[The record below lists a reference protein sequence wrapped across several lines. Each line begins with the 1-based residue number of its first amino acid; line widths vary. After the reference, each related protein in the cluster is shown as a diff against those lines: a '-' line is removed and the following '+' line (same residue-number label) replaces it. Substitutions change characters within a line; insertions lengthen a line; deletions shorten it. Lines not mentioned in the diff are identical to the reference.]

1 MKPPVGSRVMSEGK
15 SGTVKAHR
23 PGSMVDVRW
32 DDKDYDM
39 RTDASSLTPV
49 RTNSGVKFKPV
60 FVAAV
65 LPDEAKQVLYNY
77 WISQPGAPAALP
89 VLKMSHMTIKF
100 RPSPEEVAAMPI
112 GQPVQLR
119 VVGWAANNQIQAVAV
134 QPIGVGSANATP
146 HVTFALADASVA
158 PKLSNDLFAGTAT
171 SGSATPGPVL
181 NAVLGWSDGGK
192 YHFSVPGMA
201 SNPGPRGGLTP
212 SERGRLPDSAFA
224 LPGRRFPINDANH
237 GRIALQYILAGR
249 VAERDVNDVVSA
261 VLARWG
267 DDRQVRAFYEKH
279 KKKLTRANVE
289 KIHVRRVAA
298 NPSELARLKKL
309 LTVSYEDAPA
319 YFAAEKFSTK
329 LAGKKQEFAG
339 RWVLPSSDITR
350 VSVRF
355 GDAVAD
361 FMVEK
366 FRAGRK
372 DRLTEQDREA
382 IFDKVNRAEGSPF
395 DSLADFDRQR
405 EEETS
410 RFEAF
415 MSAFHA
421 APPALQVELT
431 KALTLNRPLRR
442 GVVDVRQ
449 NPEGDVYDPAKEQF
463 RAVVQGVYESRVR
476 KELGLP
482 YNAPFESKG
491 RRLDA
496 ALSAED
502 KRKLLSSAYAIATR
516 QGQKH
521 GWLVPGTQEPTSKG
535 RQAAQQRLFDTQ
547 HASENRQD
555 YERTLGS
562 VRKSGQYRV
571 VEEMLD
577 GRPVFVVQPRPPEGV
592 KIPKYRLSREAAE
605 ADAAEAARSFRQNP
619 YYVIERGP
627 NIEEFDIADEPA
639 ADVVAP
645 GDTFEGLARRIGVS
659 PAQLIWEHGDV
670 ERPVQDVRTGKTR
683 HVPVPG
689 RLRKVAVPGGPMT
702 RRVVDEEAT
711 AAARAEAQRKFLQ
724 EQEAYT
730 AARKAREEAIRA
742 GKRVVPPLPPAP
754 TTTGRMPTVFKEAQ
768 VTTPFRYREG
778 EEFYSG
784 EDLVDPM
791 LEGYRIPKS
800 TLVSNFE
807 KQYTIEDMGVPSGD
821 ARRFSNL
828 KTVSSDEKI
837 TVKVPAGSANWS
849 ALKSQYNLTDDDLNA
864 LWSVERV
871 YGLGRKINY
880 PLPEVVAADITSA
893 LLGDGVNFHVP
904 LPGIAAAPWW
914 QVNRE
919 GFMKDL
925 NLFIR
930 LLKGENVA
938 DEAENRFYLKVQGT
952 LQPWDYFEE
961 YYPTRQERVA
971 AIRKGLFQI
980 QMPPRFAEMLFGSVA
995 GLERLVWKSTF
1006 SYDAFLQGLEE
1017 LAATRDFSRA
1027 AVVHIPVKPRFD
1039 DTTSRRAEQKIKDP
1053 DARVRDDI
1061 KRLAQTIALSTAVP
1075 KDLEFTHLT
1084 GRRIESKVP
1093 ASTVAKKFRTKAE
1106 QQAYLQQRRPQLSA
1120 ELAEREQ
1127 RMSASIAAAA
1137 QRDEQARQAA
1147 VGEIPL
1153 IEAELAGV
1161 RARLAQMEQSITEG
1175 MKTGE
1180 IRTAKGAFAKGG
1192 GPTYELEQRRREL
1205 EAKLLDA
1212 ELRSLVPEERKRREQ
1227 ARIAPL
1233 RSAEPVEER
1242 APSSFDEEAVKDLF
1256 ARKQALEIDLLK
1268 AREARE
1274 VSATARTRKKG
1285 GRGRDTGTEADEA
1298 TEVGAAE
1305 GEAGGMSREEASIID
1320 SLILVERS
1328 LVEQLGAAYKPQY
1341 SKRATGTAEV
1351 YGRYQQQAIAEV
1363 DEADRTPDAI
1373 RLLKKMAI
1381 LLSNSRGPWWAR
1393 QDLNAYLQ
1401 AATPAA
1407 AKAPRAFAVVP
1418 ESELASD
1425 ESAGKTIKEPARVY
1439 QVEPYQTSDS
1449 TKVPGDEVRELSVER
1464 IAADFPP
1471 VPTLPRERTRW
1482 YAGLFGRA
1490 VFEPGIGR
1498 EGAAK
1503 GTRFTHDIPLIAKF
1517 LNLMDKAGGEVGLLA
1532 YVPDRQDET
1541 LAARHFMRVQAAREM
1556 TADSDLARLL
1566 PGANRVLKRAPRIRE
1581 PFAIMV
1587 PSFAVARELV
1597 KYTPMPIGEFD
1608 ANLTRKAVADSF
1620 SEGFL
1625 TSVQEARNQGLSKL
1639 LVYSPF
1645 RRPGTVMLS
1654 EAPDADKFTR
1664 LVSDTGGQRMA
1675 GPTAAMRMSRR
1686 EYEEAQIRQGIFARD
1701 WQEALAS
1708 AGQKVASDLQ
1718 SEDADLPL
1726 TIRQSAM
1733 FKADRNM
1740 ARSMDLQLK
1749 WKQRVEEKGLS
1760 ELVSSSRTD
1769 TLRSTWETLSLALQE
1784 ALMGLLPSAKDIEKK
1799 FGAAGVELPRE
1810 ITDSIDA
1817 VVAATTA
1824 PESSELMRAAQKI
1837 GTVDV
1842 EQALTGSLFKDV
1854 PDEKKAGIAD
1864 LFVTVANALK
1874 VIAEQVQESTATS
1887 LATSQSVTSARLLS
1901 DDRINEIRRSL
1912 EAADRTSPRMP
1923 PSTDEPPAAFW
1934 DIVWDE
1940 ASPTKEAYILYV
1952 NTDKFRFAIFE
1963 KEMSGDVKVYDRNTR
1978 RVVGKPGP
1986 DTSGVPAGPT
1996 SEELGIMQA
2005 LEVAEE
2011 NDDKVAA
2018 RELRG
2023 QLAERKRAR
2032 RAHRAQ
2038 TGTSPFLSPYRVIGF
2053 QRAEPLIMKRLA
2065 KFAPQRAAAMTST
2078 GSPMEQLGAM
2088 SRALTE
2094 ASMQRIQQ
2102 SGLRLTAGTRTA
2114 AQTTAPEQTFE
2125 DPRRGWVPDR
2135 RFRAEQRKA
2144 AVVIGAAGTREFFD
2158 FALSKYAAFK
2168 TYNPRIAAATILY
2181 WETPEL
2187 VQGAAIDLPHG
2198 RTFITPSGWTSTAGD
2213 DPVMRDLE
2221 AIRILPTNVRERIQD
2236 EIDSLRFE
2244 AEQAAIVGDN
2254 VTLGKALDMLYGIT
2268 LPGGSKVPG
2277 LIDTFGRIMSKG
2289 GAPLSSRANLIG
2301 RGGKPLYGGRLSIE
2315 GAPPVTAYGQGRMPA
2330 VPALRAGQD
2339 TALVKLLTKNLKAE
2353 ITEARFEAARKAAI
2367 RAQALKTLAAEV
2379 AKERP
2384 DISAQVRA
2392 DATARA
2398 QSAAAAEAIRAER
2411 LRTRQAAA
2419 YEKFLFP
2426 TAGSRVEF
2434 TSQTGKK
2441 DIGDLLQVMQD
2452 PATAVVNWL
2461 LQTGD
2466 GRRVTIDPLRTRA
2479 QVVEIEAPS
2488 DVDADFKPGGAS
2500 AQDILAAMGDNT
2512 PEAARAAEE
2521 LSRSEQA
2528 AQAQTR
2534 AEERAVPAQL
2544 VISMDRITR
2553 KDLQDNPQ
2561 ALFVFG
2567 DNMQRRGMGGQ
2578 AKEMRGERNAVG
2590 IPTKKSPAMTANAFF
2605 SDADF
2610 PKAQVEID
2618 KEFDRLEAH
2627 VRAGGVVVYPK
2638 DGIGSGSAKLK
2649 EKAPKIAEY
2658 LQKRYVDLISLGL
2671 TVQQQLAASVSANPR
2686 YQKGPRNFNTPQPRA
2701 TLMRNGAT
2709 RARLYTSSRLMPLV
2723 FE

>member
-1 MKPPVGSRVMSEGK
+1 
-15 SGTVKAHR
+15 
-23 PGSMVDVRW
+23 MVDVRW

-49 RTNSGVKFKPV
+49 RTNSGGKFKPV

-65 LPDEAKQVLYNY
+65 LSDEAKQVLYNY
-77 WISQPGAPAALP
+77 WISQPDAPAAFP

-134 QPIGVGSANATP
+134 QPVGVGSANATP
-146 HVTFALADASVA
+146 HVTFALADASVP
-158 PKLSNDLFAGTAT
+158 PKLSNDLFAGAAT
-171 SGSATPGPVL
+171 SGRATPGPVL
-181 NAVLGWSDGGK
+181 DATLGWSDGGN

-267 DDRQVRAFYEKH
+267 DNREVRSFYEKH

-289 KIHVRRVAA
+289 KIHHRRVAA
-298 NPSELARLKKL
+298 
-309 LTVSYEDAPA
+309 
-319 YFAAEKFSTK
+319 
-329 LAGKKQEFAG
+329 
-339 RWVLPSSDITR
+339 
-350 VSVRF
+350 
-355 GDAVAD
+355 
-361 FMVEK
+361 
-366 FRAGRK
+366 
-372 DRLTEQDREA
+372 
-382 IFDKVNRAEGSPF
+382 
-395 DSLADFDRQR
+395 
-405 EEETS
+405 
-410 RFEAF
+410 
-415 MSAFHA
+415 
-421 APPALQVELT
+421 
-431 KALTLNRPLRR
+431 
-442 GVVDVRQ
+442 

-521 GWLVPGTQEPTSKG
+521 GWLMPGTQEPTAKG
-535 RQAAQQRLFDTQ
+535 RHAAQQRLFDAQ
-547 HASENRQD
+547 HASDNRQD
-555 YERTLGS
+555 YERTLGA

-619 YYVIERGP
+619 YYVIERGS
-627 NIEEFDIADEPA
+627 NIEELDIADDPSE
-639 ADVVAP
+639 DVVAP

-778 EEFYSG
+778 EEFFSG

-791 LEGYRIPKS
+791 LEGFRIPKS

-807 KQYTIEDMGVPSGD
+807 RQYTIEDMGVPEGD
-821 ARRFSNL
+821 SRRFSNM
-828 KTVSSDEKI
+828 KTVSQDEKV
-837 TVKVPAGSANWS
+837 TVRVPAGSTTWG
-849 ALKSQYNLTDDDLNA
+849 ALKSQYNLSDAVLGPM
-864 LWSVERV
+864 WSQEKVM
-871 YGLGRKINY
+871 GLGRKVQI
-880 PLPEVVAADITSA
+880 PLPEVLAADIGSA
-893 LLGDGVNFHVP
+893 LLGNGVNFYVP
-904 LPGIAAAPWW
+904 LPGIPAAPWW
-914 QVNRE
+914 QANRE

-952 LQPWDYFEE
+952 LQPWDYFED
-961 YYPTRQERVA
+961 YYPTQPERVA
-971 AIRKGLFQI
+971 AIRKGLSQI
-980 QMPPRFAEMLFGSVA
+980 QLPPRFAEMLFGSTA
-995 GLERLVWKSTF
+995 GLERLVWSATF
-1006 SYDAFLQGLEE
+1006 SYDALVQGLEQ
-1017 LAATRDFSRA
+1017 LAATRDFSRP
-1027 AVVHIPVKPRFD
+1027 AVVHVGVEPRFD
-1039 DTTSRRAEQKIKDP
+1039 QSKFNRQMASADSS
-1053 DARVRDDI
+1053 VRDDI
-1061 KRLAQTIALSTAVP
+1061 KKLALSIALATPVP
-1075 KDLEFTHLT
+1075 EDLEFVHLT
-1084 GRRIESKVP
+1084 GRKLESKVP

-1106 QQAYLQQRRPQLSA
+1106 QQAYVQQRRPQLVTEA
-1120 ELAEREQ
+1120 AEREQ
-1127 RMSASIAAAA
+1127 RMAASIAAAA
-1137 QRDEQARQAA
+1137 QRDEAARQTAQ
-1147 VGEIPL
+1147 ESIPA
-1153 IEAELAGV
+1153 IQAELARA
-1161 RARLAQMEQSITEG
+1161 RARLEQINADIEAG
-1175 MKTGE
+1175 VAAGE
-1180 IRTAKGAFAKGG
+1180 RTAKGKHAKGG
-1192 GPTYELEQRRREL
+1192 GPAYEQGQVVREL
-1205 EAKLLDA
+1205 EAKLHDA
-1212 ELRSLVPEERKRREQ
+1212 ELRSLLPEERKRREQ

-1233 RSAEPVEER
+1233 RPSEPVAAR
-1242 APSSFDEEAVKDLF
+1242 APSSFDQEAVDNLF
-1256 ARKQALEIDLLK
+1256 ARKQSLEIDLLK

-1285 GRGRDTGTEADEA
+1285 GRGRDTGTETDEA
-1298 TEVGAAE
+1298 PEVGAPE
-1305 GEAGGMSREEASIID
+1305 GEAGGVSREEAAIID
-1320 SLILVERS
+1320 SLILVERG
-1328 LVEQLGAAYKPQY
+1328 LVEQLGDAYRPVYSRRAPQ
-1341 SKRATGTAEV
+1341 A
-1351 YGRYQQQAIAEV
+1351 
-1363 DEADRTPDAI
+1363 DEAYRRFQEQTIFEAPDSEKTPEAL
-1373 RLLKKMAI
+1373 RLLKKFATM
-1381 LLSNSRGPWWAR
+1381 LYNSRNPWWAR
-1393 QDLNAYLQ
+1393 QDMKAYVE
-1401 AATPAA
+1401 AATPDP
-1407 AKAPRAFAVVP
+1407 AKAPRAFVVLP
-1418 ESELASD
+1418 ATTITDPSD
-1425 ESAGKTIKEPARVY
+1425 PSKTITDPARVL
-1439 QVEPYQTSDS
+1439 QVEPYRTADS
-1449 TKVPGDEVRELSVER
+1449 TELKTDEKRELTVER
-1464 IAADFPP
+1464 VGADFPP
-1471 VPTLPRERTRW
+1471 VPTLSRERARW
-1482 YAGLFGRA
+1482 YASLFGRSA
-1490 VFEPGIGR
+1490 FKPRPGKEKLEPGAGR
-1498 EGAAK
+1498 YE
-1503 GTRFTHDIPLIAKF
+1503 HNVPLIARF
-1517 LNLMDKAGGEVGLLA
+1517 LNNVDKALGIKDEGILA
-1532 YVPDRQDET
+1532 HTFDRHDESIPA
-1541 LAARHFMRVQAAREM
+1541 LHFMRVQAAREM
-1556 TADSDLARLL
+1556 TADPDLKLLL
-1566 PGANRVLKRAPRIRE
+1566 PGANKILKRAPIIRE
-1581 PFAIMV
+1581 PFAVMV
-1587 PSFAVARELV
+1587 PSFSAAREIAQ
-1597 KYTPMPIGEFD
+1597 YTPQQVGEYD

-1625 TSVQEARNQGLSKL
+1625 NSVTEVRGQGLSKL
-1639 LVYSPF
+1639 PVFSPF
-1645 RRPGTVMLS
+1645 RRPGTVLLDV
-1654 EAPDADKFTR
+1654 APDVEKFTR
-1664 LVSDTGGQRMA
+1664 LAAGGHEQRMA

-1686 EYEEAQIRQGIFARD
+1686 EYEEAQIRQGLFAKD
-1701 WQEALAS
+1701 WQEALAA
-1708 AGQKVASDLQ
+1708 AGRKVASDLQ
-1718 SEDADLPL
+1718 ADDADLPL
-1726 TIRQSAM
+1726 TVRQSVL

-1740 ARSMDLQLK
+1740 ARSLDLQLK
-1749 WKQRVEEKGLS
+1749 WKQRVEENGLT

-1769 TLRSTWETLSLALQE
+1769 ALRSSWETLGLALQE
-1784 ALMGLLPSAKDIEKK
+1784 ALVGLLPSAKVIEEKY
-1799 FGAAGVELPRE
+1799 GEAGVVLPRE
-1810 ITDSIDA
+1810 LTDAFDA
-1817 VVAATTA
+1817 VVGATSA
-1824 PESSELMRAAQKI
+1824 PEGSELMRAAKKI
-1837 GTVDV
+1837 GAVNI
-1842 EQALTGSLFKDV
+1842 EQALSGDLFKDV
-1854 PDEKKAGIAD
+1854 PADKRDAFAILFQTISKALLTI
-1864 LFVTVANALK
+1864 T
-1874 VIAEQVQESTATS
+1874 EQAQEATS
-1887 LATSQSVTSARLLS
+1887 TSLSLSQSVSSGRSLS
-1901 DDRINEIRRSL
+1901 DDRIKEIRRSL

-1923 PSTDEPPAAFW
+1923 PTTDEPPPAFW

-1940 ASPTKEAYILYV
+1940 ASPTKEAYVLYV

-1963 KEMSGDVKVYDRNTR
+1963 TEMSGDVKVYDRNTR

-1996 SEELGIMQA
+1996 SEELNLMQA
-2005 LEVAEE
+2005 LEVALE
-2011 NDDKVAA
+2011 NDDRAA
-2018 RELRG
+2018 ASDLRSKLG
-2023 QLAERKRAR
+2023 ERKRAR
-2032 RAHRAQ
+2032 RAYRAA

-2078 GSPMEQLGAM
+2078 GTSMQQLGAM

-2094 ASMQRIQQ
+2094 ASMQQIQQ
-2102 SGLRLTAGTRTA
+2102 SGLRLTAGSRTA
-2114 AQTTAPEQTFE
+2114 AQAPATEQVFE

-2144 AVVIGAAGTREFFD
+2144 AVAIGAAGTREFFD

-2213 DPVMRDLE
+2213 DPVKRDLE

-2244 AEQAAIVGDN
+2244 AEKAAIVGDN

-2277 LIDTFGRIMSKG
+2277 LVDTFGRIMSKG

-2301 RGGKPLYGGRLSIE
+2301 RGGKPIYGSRLSIE

-2339 TALVKLLTKNLKAE
+2339 TALIKLLTKNLKAE
-2353 ITEARFEAARKAAI
+2353 INEARFEAARKAVI
-2367 RAQALKTLAAEV
+2367 RAQALQALAAEV

-2384 DISAQVRA
+2384 DISAQVREDSA
-2392 DATARA
+2392 MRA
-2398 QSAAAAEAIRAER
+2398 QAAAAAERVRAER
-2411 LRTRQAAA
+2411 LRARQASV
-2419 YEKFLFP
+2419 YDKFFFA
-2426 TAGSRVEF
+2426 TTGSRVEF
-2434 TSQTGKK
+2434 TSQTGKR
-2441 DIGDLLQVMQD
+2441 DTGDLLQVMQD
-2452 PATAVVNWL
+2452 PATAAVGWL
-2461 LQTGD
+2461 LQTED
-2466 GRRVTIDPLRTRA
+2466 GRRVTIDPLRTNAR
-2479 QVVEIEAPS
+2479 VVEIEAPS

-2500 AQDILAAMGDNT
+2500 AQDILAAMGDST
-2512 PEAARAAEE
+2512 PSDAAAAEE
-2521 LSRSEQA
+2521 LSRTEQA

-2534 AEERAVPAQL
+2534 AEERAVPSQL
-2544 VISMDRITR
+2544 VISMPVITR
-2553 KDLQDNPQ
+2553 QDLWNNRQ

-2567 DNMQRRGMGGQ
+2567 DNMQRSGRGGQ
-2578 AKEMRGERNAVG
+2578 AEEMRGEPNAVG

-2610 PKAQVEID
+2610 DRAKVEID
-2618 KEFDRLEAH
+2618 KEFHRLEEH
-2627 VRAGGVVVYPK
+2627 VRRGGVVVYPK
-2638 DGIGSGSAKLK
+2638 DGIGTGRAKLK
-2649 EKAPKIAEY
+2649 DKAPKIAEY
-2658 LQKRYVDLISLGL
+2658 IQKRSADLISLGI
-2671 TVQQQLAASVSANPR
+2671 TVQQQLAAGVSANPR

-2701 TLMRNGAT
+2701 TLMRNGASRNRT
-2709 RARLYTSSRLMPLV
+2709 YNSSRLMPLV